1 MPFLR
6 FCCENRTEPV
16 YKRGDQV
23 KPLFKH
29 NGSKLFGLAAALAI
43 LSAAFI
49 ASIAFGTTPISP
61 SKTLEALIRYSPE
74 DNEKVIIVTT
84 RLPRA
89 AFALAVGASLA
100 MAGAI
105 MQALTRNPLA
115 SPGLFGIN
123 AGAVLAVVLA
133 LTLLPLTALSQLV
146 WIAFAG
152 AALSAFLVYALGS
165 LGGGL
170 TPIRLVL
177 AGSALSALFS
187 ALTQGVLALDESG
200 LQNVLFW
207 LAGSVAGK
215 DMATLSQVLPYMIAG
230 GMLAMML
237 AYSLTILGAGEEVA
251 KSLGQRTS
259 LVRALAGAAV
269 VLLAGSAVAAA
280 GAIGFVGLVMPHF
293 ARYFAGNDVRWVIP
307 YSAVLGAI
315 LLLLADLA
323 ARFPVRPG
331 ELPLGVVT
339 GLIGMPFFI
348 YIARTGFAQ
357 RRTKDG
363 SARTDA

>member
-1 MPFLR
+1 M
-6 FCCENRTEPV
+6 
-16 YKRGDQV
+16 
-23 KPLFKH
+23 KPLFQR
-29 NGSKLFGLAAALAI
+29 NGSKLLGLAAAMLLLAV
-43 LSAAFI
+43 AFI
-49 ASIAFGTTPISP
+49 ASIAFGTTPIKP
-61 SKTLEALIRYSPE
+61 STTLESLLRYDSA
-74 DNEKVIIVTT
+74 DNEHVIIVTT
-84 RLPRA
+84 RAPRA
-89 AFALAVGASLA
+89 AYALAVGASLA
-100 MAGAI
+100 VAGAL

-115 SPGLFGIN
+115 SPGMFGIN

-146 WIAFAG
+146 WAAFAG
-152 AALSAFLVYALGS
+152 AAAAALLVYWLAS
-165 LGGGL
+165 LAGGGL

-177 AGSALSALFS
+177 AGSALSALFG

-215 DMATLSQVLPYMIAG
+215 EMTMLQQVLPYMTVG
-230 GMLAMML
+230 GITALAL
-237 AYSLTILGAGEEVA
+237 SYPLTILGSGDDVA
-251 KSLGQRTS
+251 KGLGQRTGFVKM
-259 LVRALAGAAV
+259 LTAAAV

-293 ARYFAGNDVRWVIP
+293 ARYLAGTDYRWVVP

-323 ARFPVRPG
+323 ARFPVQPG

-348 YIARTGFAQ
+348 YIARSGLQ
-357 RRTKDG
+357 
-363 SARTDA
+363 ARAGPG

>member
-1 MPFLR
+1 M
-6 FCCENRTEPV
+6 
-16 YKRGDQV
+16 V

-29 NGSKLFGLAAALAI
+29 NSGRLLGLLAALLLLLLA
-43 LSAAFI
+43 FV
-49 ASIAFGTTPISP
+49 ASIALGTTSIAPL
-61 SKTLEALIRYSPE
+61 KTLQALIRYDPTDS
-74 DNEKVIIVTT
+74 DQIIIVTT

-89 AFALAVGASLA
+89 MFALTVGASLA
-100 MAGAI
+100 MAGAM

-123 AGAVLAVVLA
+123 SGAVLAVVLA
-133 LTLLPLTALSQLV
+133 LTLLPLTSLSQLI
-146 WIAFAG
+146 WAAFVG
-152 AALSAFLVYALGS
+152 AAVAALLVYVLGS

-170 TPIRLVL
+170 TPIRLIL
-177 AGSALSALFS
+177 AGSALSALFG

-215 DMATLSQVLPYMIAG
+215 DMDTLLQVLPYMLTG
-230 GMLAMML
+230 GVLALTL
-237 AYSLTILGAGEEVA
+237 AYSLTILSAGEEVA
-251 KSLGQRTS
+251 RGLGQRTS
-259 LVRALAGAAV
+259 LVKTLSAVAV
-269 VLLAGSAVAAA
+269 VLLAGSAVSAA

-293 ARYFAGNDVRWVIP
+293 ARYFAGNDYRWVIP
-307 YSAVLGAI
+307 YSAVFGGI

-323 ARFPVRPG
+323 ARFPVQPG

-348 YIARTGFAQ
+348 YIARTEFTQ
-357 RRTKDG
+357 RRGKHDE
-363 SARTDA
+363 SRTDA

>member
-1 MPFLR
+1 M
-6 FCCENRTEPV
+6 
-16 YKRGDQV
+16 KS
-23 KPLFKH
+23 LFQR
-29 NGSKLFGLAAALAI
+29 NGSKLLGLAAALLLLA
-43 LSAAFI
+43 AAFM
-49 ASIAFGTTPISP
+49 ASIAFGTTPIQP
-61 SKTLEALIRYSPE
+61 ATTLEALLHYDPA
-74 DNEKVIIVTT
+74 DNEHVIILTT
-84 RLPRA
+84 RAPRA
-89 AFALAVGASLA
+89 AYALAVGASLA
-100 MAGAI
+100 VAGAL

-146 WIAFAG
+146 WAAFAG
-152 AALSAFLVYALGS
+152 AAVAALLVYWLAS
-165 LGGGL
+165 LAGGGM

-177 AGSALSALFS
+177 AGSALSALFG

-215 DMATLSQVLPYMIAG
+215 EMPMLQQVLPYMVVG
-230 GMLAMML
+230 GIVALAL
-237 AYSLTILGAGEEVA
+237 SYPLTILASGDDVA
-251 KSLGQRTS
+251 KGLGQRTGIVKT
-259 LVRALAGAAV
+259 LTAASV

-280 GAIGFVGLVMPHF
+280 GAIGFVGLVMPHI
-293 ARYFAGNDVRWVIP
+293 ARYLIGTDYRWVIP

-315 LLLLADLA
+315 LLLLADVA
-323 ARFPVRPG
+323 ARFPVQPG

-348 YIARTGFAQ
+348 YIARAGLN
-357 RRTKDG
+357 TKEAAG
-363 SARTDA
+363 